1 MSFHDMYD
9 STPFKRNIL
18 FTFISVA
25 DPHLQAVGLTVKCIV
40 SNAILKYNITF
51 YELKGTKIM
60 EKNYRA
66 GNFGYCR
73 LSINAPIR
81 VDGSVGWRSEL
92 NFWSQTQQLC
102 H

>member
-40 SNAILKYNITF
+40 SNAI
-51 YELKGTKIM
+51 
-60 EKNYRA
+60 
-66 GNFGYCR
+66 
-73 LSINAPIR
+73 
-81 VDGSVGWRSEL
+81 
-92 NFWSQTQQLC
+92 
-102 H
+102 